1 MRWHFGAAHKWKA
14 AAGGNFFRVDIRR
27 QMKCDVPTSRETL
40 HPQHL
45 QAQEFRRQLGQ
56 THGLQATMHI
66 WQSCERQPA
75 QLQNLPRLLSATSM
89 MQHKCG
95 PCTVASQAMYLPADQ
110 GMGVAPSG
118 RLPSVR
124 RRPDG
129 SFMLGTSAFCS
140 ERQMISFLV

>member
-1 MRWHFGAAHKWKA
+1 MRWHCCAAQRWKG
-14 AAGGNFFRVDIRR
+14 AAGGNFFRVDIWT

-45 QAQEFRRQLGQ
+45 QAKEFRRQWGQ

-66 WQSCERQPA
+66 WQSCEQQPV

-95 PCTVASQAMYLPADQ
+95 PLWHPRPCIFHGADQ
-110 GMGVAPSG
+110 GMCVSPSG
-118 RLPSVR
+118 RLSVR

-129 SFMLGTSAFCS
+129 SFMLGTSA
-140 ERQMISFLV
+140 L